1 MLLFLTLMCWGIMK
15 LLLEMGCLLCFF
27 YPCAVFEPSCSWWSF
42 EWGRSEGLVSLVA
55 CNWVCLMKHF
65 LLCFDDIT
73 WTVVKTYLQDVL
85 FICFMH
91 WDLLLIK
98 IFCYLKFGQFWVCQI
113 FWHYFVTKL
122 TLSVSTCQ
130 NVYSSDIQFTFDL
143 SFTWISSCAVN

>member
-1 MLLFLTLMCWGIMK
+1 MLGNYEIVVGNGLFTL
-15 LLLEMGCLLCFF
+15 FF

-85 FICFMH
+85 FVCFMH

-98 IFCYLKFGQFWVCQI
+98 IFLLFKIWPILGLSNF
-113 FWHYFVTKL
+113 L
-122 TLSVSTCQ
+122 TLFCYKVNSFCEHLSKCLFKWYSVYFWPELYMNKFLC
-130 NVYSSDIQFTFDL
+130 
-143 SFTWISSCAVN
+143 C